1 MFGRGPKQGGHAA
14 VSEDRFHF
22 VGFWV
27 QNEVTAQELKGRC
40 VLLLPSAAY
49 LQVKELAVSPVDDM
63 GSGVRVRDVD
73 EVHLVGEAQTQKRL
87 H

>member
-1 MFGRGPKQGGHAA
+1 MQQP
-14 VSEDRFHF
+14 SEDRFHF
-22 VGFWV
+22 VWFSF
-27 QNEVTAQELKGRC
+27 QNGVTAKGLKGSS
-40 VLLLPSAAY
+40 VLLLHRAAY

-73 EVHLVGEAQTQKRL
+73 EVHLVGEARAQTQKRL

>member
-1 MFGRGPKQGGHAA
+1 M
-14 VSEDRFHF
+14 
-22 VGFWV
+22 
-27 QNEVTAQELKGRC
+27 
-40 VLLLPSAAY
+40 LLLPRAAY

>member
-1 MFGRGPKQGGHAA
+1 MQGGRAA

-22 VGFWV
+22 VCFWF
-27 QNEVTAQELKGRC
+27 QNRVTAKELKDRWRA
-40 VLLLPSAAY
+40 AAY

-73 EVHLVGEAQTQKRL
+73 EVHLVGEAQTQTQKRP